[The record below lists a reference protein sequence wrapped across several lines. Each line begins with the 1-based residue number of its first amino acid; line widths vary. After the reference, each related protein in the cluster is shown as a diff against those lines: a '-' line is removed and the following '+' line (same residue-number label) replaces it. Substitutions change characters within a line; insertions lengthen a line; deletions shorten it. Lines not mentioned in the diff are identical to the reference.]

1 MDTPEEFDGYFEFW
15 NIICVLGSSEQNSF
29 VINSQRKKNSN
40 GSLLSNTQIIW
51 CSSKILLFSCYLL
64 SSSFSFLFFLQRQ
77 DSWSRPCWRN
87 MKEKERKRKK
97 IINKRSEDP
106 IFFPILAQAWL
117 SDESNFDSL
126 VTPGLDW
133 TRIFISL
140 TAGAGTR

>member
-1 MDTPEEFDGYFEFW
+1 MDQD
-15 NIICVLGSSEQNSF
+15 SS
-29 VINSQRKKNSN
+29 
-40 GSLLSNTQIIW
+40 
-51 CSSKILLFSCYLL
+51 L
-64 SSSFSFLFFLQRQ
+64 SSTSGGGCSLAVHQKSLTARA
-77 DSWSRPCWRN
+77 
-87 MKEKERKRKK
+87 K
-97 IINKRSEDP
+97 DP

>member
-1 MDTPEEFDGYFEFW
+1 
-15 NIICVLGSSEQNSF
+15 
-29 VINSQRKKNSN
+29 
-40 GSLLSNTQIIW
+40 
-51 CSSKILLFSCYLL
+51 
-64 SSSFSFLFFLQRQ
+64 
-77 DSWSRPCWRN
+77 